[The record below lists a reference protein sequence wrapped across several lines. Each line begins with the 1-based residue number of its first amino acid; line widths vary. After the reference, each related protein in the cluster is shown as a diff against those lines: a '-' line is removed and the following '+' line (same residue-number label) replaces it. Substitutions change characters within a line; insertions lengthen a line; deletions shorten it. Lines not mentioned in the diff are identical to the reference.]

1 VLPSLFRVVREA
13 TIVEHEAVSK
23 PQPSQ
28 PTSSECSRFEVMSTD
43 LRTRPYSTVPQEITE
58 GGQQPFARSTIGAGG
73 RNLWYRG
80 EAVAG
85 AFVAPADPSFDTRGL
100 QEI

>member
-1 VLPSLFRVVREA
+1 
-13 TIVEHEAVSK
+13 
-23 PQPSQ
+23 
-28 PTSSECSRFEVMSTD
+28 MSTD

-58 GGQQPFARSTIGAGG
+58 RGQQPFAGSTIGAGG

-80 EAVAG
+80 EAVAW